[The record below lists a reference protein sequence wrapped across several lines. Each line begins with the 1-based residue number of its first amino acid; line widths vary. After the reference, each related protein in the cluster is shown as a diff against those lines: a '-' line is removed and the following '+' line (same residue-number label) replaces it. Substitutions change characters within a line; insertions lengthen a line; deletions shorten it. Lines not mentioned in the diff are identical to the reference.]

1 MAFPKA
7 FQDTVLDRFL
17 QLVRHD
23 RRRVEIIT
31 RNGYHMYG
39 YITDADERAILVEV
53 DGVNRLV
60 MMATVSTIIPRY
72 PKAVT
77 TDVE

>member
-1 MAFPKA
+1 MAYPKV

-17 QLVRHD
+17 QLVRND

-60 MMATVSTIIPRY
+60 MMATVSTIIPRE

-77 TDVE
+77 ADVG

>member
-1 MAFPKA
+1 MAYPRT

-60 MMATVSTIIPRY
+60 MMATVSTIIPRE